1 MESSGVGWGGRLHM
15 MHLLSALS
23 RAFELKWQIV
33 LYVHFT
39 TIENNFFIKD
49 DLGPLHPI
57 RSRET

>member
-1 MESSGVGWGGRLHM
+1 MESSGVGWGERLHM

-23 RAFELKWQIV
+23 RAFELKGQIV

-39 TIENNFFIKD
+39 TIENNFFRKD